1 MNERLKEAARLYA
14 ARDYVAAEAACR
26 AIISDEPRHFDA
38 LHLLGVLLS
47 RQDRHEDALVYLRRA
62 EAERPDQPLLRLNLG
77 NALLA
82 TKQFA
87 AAAVVSGETDAASLN
102 NLGLAYRGMGRDD
115 DAAAAFRSAT
125 QMLPNHAPAWFNL
138 ATSLARLGRLEAAL
152 EAARTASRV
161 APPDTPVHRLADI
174 ASETGRI
181 LMELGQPEAAL
192 RECRDFLARHPG
204 ERTVIWNMS
213 LCLLLLGRFAEGW
226 AAYEQRFG
234 ISGHDP
240 RPEGA
245 AVLDPSGVAGK
256 RVLILQEQGRGDM
269 LQFIRYAPLLAGLG
283 ATVAVQSYPDLLPL
297 LRAMPGVAE
306 VVSTEDVRPAADLI
320 TSVMSLPLAFGTHP
334 ANVPY
339 LRVPPGRTIDAGVRV
354 DGMRRVGVVWSGSS
368 HSYGRSAMPA
378 KVLAPLLAL
387 PGFEFH
393 CLQKDITEADR
404 TWLESAHPRIV
415 LHSEQLGDFGDTAS
429 LIATMERVVTI
440 DTATAH
446 LTGALGRPLH
456 VMLPFNPDWRWLLG
470 RSDSPWY
477 PTARLYRQPERGA
490 WDRVVQAVMADL
502 RAL

>member
-1 MNERLKEAARLYA
+1 MNERLKEAARHYA
-14 ARDYVAAEAACR
+14 AGDYAAAEAACR
-26 AIISDEPRHFDA
+26 ALIGDEPRHFDA

-47 RQDRHEDALVYLRRA
+47 RQDRHEDALVYLQRA

-82 TKQFA
+82 TRQFA
-87 AAAVVSGETDAASLN
+87 AAAVVSDAADAASLN

-115 DAAAAFRSAT
+115 DATAAFRSAT
-125 QMLPNHAPAWFNL
+125 QKLPDHAPAWFNM
-138 ATSLARLGRLEAAL
+138 ATSLAKLGRLDAAL

-161 APPDTPVHRLADI
+161 TPPDTPVNRLADI
-174 ASETGRI
+174 ACETGRM

-192 RECRDFLARHPG
+192 TECRDFLVRHPG
-204 ERTVIWNMS
+204 EQTVIWNMS

-226 AAYEQRFG
+226 AGYEQRFG

-245 AVLDPSGVAGK
+245 VVLDLSRVAGK

-269 LQFIRYAPLLAGLG
+269 LHFIRYAPLLADLG
-283 ATVAVQSYPDLLPL
+283 ATVAVQTYPDLVPL

-306 VVSTEDVRPAADLI
+306 VASTEDVRPAADMI
-320 TSVMSLPLAFGTHP
+320 TPVMSLPLAFGTHP

-339 LRVPPGRTIDAGVRV
+339 LRVPPGRTIGADMRV
-354 DGMRRVGVVWSGSS
+354 GGPRRVGVVWSGSS
-368 HSYGRSAMPA
+368 HSYERSAMPA
-378 KVLAPLLAL
+378 ETLAPLLAL

-393 CLQKDITEADR
+393 CLQKDINEADR
-404 TWLESAHPRIV
+404 RWLEAARPRIV
-415 LHSEQLGDFGDTAS
+415 LHTEQLGDFADTAS
-429 LIATMERVVTI
+429 LIATMDRVVTI

-446 LTGALGRPLH
+446 LAGALARPVH
-456 VMLPFNPDWRWLLG
+456 VLLPFNPDWRWLLG

-477 PTARLYRQPERGA
+477 PTAKLYRQPERGA
-490 WDRVVQAVMADL
+490 WDRIVQAVVADL